1 MAVTRASAT
10 GQVTASQRRWANGGA
25 VTCDIEGACCHCCAC
40 DACDG
45 CYSQGTRHLR
55 TVVEARGR
63 GLAAAAGRGDDYMS
77 TVTRLVDLTQV
88 EIPPSCL
95 RFMNGSGRLTPACGS
110 GRATT

>member
-55 TVVEARGR
+55 TVVEARDQP
-63 GLAAAAGRGDDYMS
+63 AAFEAVCQRAGD
-77 TVTRLVDLTQV
+77 VK
-88 EIPPSCL
+88 
-95 RFMNGSGRLTPACGS
+95 
-110 GRATT
+110 